1 MIREPAVAG
10 LFYPESPEDLNYEV
24 KRYTE
29 QVPSNKYGKVLGII
43 SPHAGYDYSGKAAA
57 YAHKALAD
65 SGYPKTLILL
75 GPSHTAGLNSI
86 WLGSDWATPIGKIEV
101 DRDLGR
107 EISESKL
114 FDINPDPHF
123 QEHSLEV
130 QLPFIQNLSKGKP
143 PKIVPILFSSHLNNE
158 LAEKFADAIVSKTKG
173 KSVKFVVSSDFTHY
187 GINYGYIPFLRD
199 AKDKIYELDKV
210 AIEKIEKLDLTGFV
224 NYVNE
229 TGATICGAFP
239 IAVAISIAKKS
250 GLKKAKLLDYYTSG
264 DLTHS
269 YSNSVSYASLYF

>member
-10 LFYPESPEDLNYEV
+10 LFYPESPEDLKHEL
-24 KRYTE
+24 KRYVD
-29 QVPSNKYGKVLGII
+29 QVPKKKYGKILGII
-43 SPHAGYDYSGKAAA
+43 SPHAGYEYSGKAAA

-65 SGYPKTLILL
+65 SGYPETLILL
-75 GPSHTAGLNSI
+75 GPSHTAGINSV

-107 EISESKL
+107 EISKNKI
-114 FDINPDPHF
+114 FDIDPDPHF

-130 QLPFIQNLSKGKP
+130 QLPFIQYLSKGKP
-143 PKIVPILFSSHLNNE
+143 PKIVPILFSSQLDAE
-158 LAEKFADAIVSKTKG
+158 LAEKFADAILSKTKG
-173 KSVKFVVSSDFTHY
+173 KNVKFVVSSDFTHY
-187 GINYGYIPFLRD
+187 GMNYGYIPFIGD
-199 AKDKIYELDKV
+199 AKNKIYELDRR
-210 AIEKIEKLDLTGFV
+210 ATEKIEKLDLRGFV
-224 NYVNE
+224 EYVNE

-239 IAVAISIAKKS
+239 IAVAIEIAKKS
-250 GLKKAKLLDYYTSG
+250 GLKNAKLLDYYTSG